1 MDNLHTRTY
10 MMRIG
15 QLTEQTT
22 QSTFGL
28 NERSGS
34 IAKERRMVTNQ
45 RQIPMDA
52 LLGNTMNSY
61 KTQTVTLNFNTR
73 EELFWLIM
81 GLQFAKPKYSNA
93 HLSDGK

>member
-34 IAKERRMVTNQ
+34 IAKERRKVIKQ
-45 RQIPMDA
+45 REILMDA
-52 LLGNTMNSY
+52 LLGYTMNSY
-61 KTQTVTLNFNTR
+61 SNTVTLNFKTR

-81 GLQFAKPKYSNA
+81 GLQFAKPKCSIA

>member
-34 IAKERRMVTNQ
+34 IAKERRKVIKQ
-45 RQIPMDA
+45 REILMDA
-52 LLGNTMNSY
+52 LLGYTMNSY
-61 KTQTVTLNFNTR
+61 SNTVTLNFKTR
-73 EELFWLIM
+73 EELF
-81 GLQFAKPKYSNA
+81 
-93 HLSDGK
+93 

>member
-15 QLTEQTT
+15 RLTEQTT

-34 IAKERRMVTNQ
+34 IAEERRKVTNQ
-45 RQIPMDA
+45 REFPMDA
-52 LLGNTMNSY
+52 LLGNTTNSY
-61 KTQTVTLNFNTR
+61 SNTVTLNFKTR
-73 EELFWLIM
+73 EELCLTNY
-81 GLQFAKPKYSNA
+81 GTAVCNNPSTPL
-93 HLSDGK
+93 LT